1 MRHIRLVLSMV
12 ALGAFAFAACSN
24 ETRPKQ
30 IETGGGES
38 GNGGVGGSNGGVAD
52 SGTTEGNAGSAGSAG
67 SDSTDGCATKQ
78 CRGPATCVEADGVAE
93 CVCDEGYKN
102 VSDECVIDEEC
113 VRLRLIEPE
122 CRQLEEAEPAV
133 AMLFDVATCAG
144 TTVKPEV
151 LGDVSSAFVVLENG
165 QRLGSE
171 SFATVFERD
180 VRSFVVIAIDLSTSV
195 TERAA
200 DLPVLREQLKALV
213 RDLEPGVGESPV
225 SVQLIPFGRSTQIA
239 LAFSADFDAVS
250 DKIDAIFDDPETYV
264 PDPNGTNLNGAINVG
279 VEALEAARKALLDA
293 NRGGSVATGTVLS
306 ITDGDDNSG
315 VELDRKAARYNL
327 ISVGISGE
335 VDNKE
340 LTRVGAQG
348 SFLAPTPADW
358 QASFEAVA
366 QRVAEYPRRSYLLAY
381 CSPAVDGQQTIA
393 VTWANGTA
401 NADATCKVDAEDFGV
416 GSACNGAF
424 MAGYCTNPDRSCG
437 GFLACGTCSADAGTT
452 EKDWIPDD
460 FYQ

>member
-1 MRHIRLVLSMV
+1 MRHVRLVLSMA
-12 ALGAFAFAACSN
+12 ALGAFAFASCKSESIPDGVDPRTGN
-24 ETRPKQ
+24 SGD
-30 IETGGGES
+30 GGGGAGSTGVTES
-38 GNGGVGGSNGGVAD
+38 DAGLG
-52 SGTTEGNAGSAGSAG
+52 GSAGSMTTTG
-67 SDSTDGCATKQ
+67 GCATKQ
-78 CRGPATCVEADGVAE
+78 CRGPATCVETDGVGE
-93 CVCDEGYKN
+93 CVCDEGYEN

-113 VRLRLIEPE
+113 VKLRLIEPE
-122 CRQLEEAEPAV
+122 CRQLDGVEPAV

-151 LGDVSSAFVVLENG
+151 LGDVSTAFAVLENG

-180 VRSFVVIAIDLSTSV
+180 VQSFVVIAIDLSTSV
-195 TERAA
+195 TERTA
-200 DLPVLREQLKALV
+200 DLPVFRDQLKALV

-225 SVQLIPFGRSTQIA
+225 AVQLIPFGRSTRIA

-250 DKIDAIFDDPETYV
+250 AKIDDIFDDLETYV
-264 PDPNGTNLNGAINVG
+264 PDPNGTNLNGAINEG
-279 VEALEAARKALLDA
+279 VEALEAARKDLLGA
-293 NRGGSVATGTVLS
+293 NRGGIVATGTVLS

-315 VELDRKAARYNL
+315 VTLDDKAARYNL
-327 ISVGISGE
+327 ISVGISDQ

-401 NADATCKVDAEDFGV
+401 NADATCRVDAEDFGV
-416 GSACNGAF
+416 GSACNGGF
-424 MAGYCTNPDRSCG
+424 MAGYCTDSDRSCG
-437 GFLACGTCSADAGTT
+437 GFLACGDCSADAGAI
-452 EKDWIPDD
+452 EQDWIPDD
-460 FYQ
+460 FYE